1 MAGLERQTRP
11 LATEVEIRWSAAARN
26 SIGTPPALA
35 VFFRIFRLRSRESL
49 SISARNPSMESVSR
63 FIPICGRA
71 ALLATACMIAP
82 LHAGEPVNLSDRELA
97 KRYQGVE
104 EAQELLKKGDEA
116 YRNERYAEA
125 VEAFGGAR
133 ELIPDAPVTI
143 ELRQAATERFATA
156 SIQRGR
162 ELARKGDVEGAR
174 KIVDAVLVAGV
185 APDHVDARC
194 FRDQLD
200 DPIRTN
206 PALTAEHGKD
216 VDEVRKALYTAEG
229 AFNLGKFDEAKAH
242 YEKVLRIDSTNTA
255 ARRGMERIASA
266 KSDYQKAAYDHTR
279 AEMLSQVDGAWE
291 LSVPT
296 AVPVVPALTSETAAP
311 GSIPISVKLDK
322 IILPQIDLEQVSI
335 DEALDYLR
343 AKSVELDTLELDPS
357 RKGVNIAFTLRGGAD
372 EEIEKKV
379 LAQRFNLRLR
389 NVPLS
394 QVLRYI
400 NDQTHTVYS
409 TDDFSVVIR
418 PVGTNATEMVS
429 RTFRVPADFLTTAGN
444 ATAAAPAAADPFAE
458 KPEGTGLL
466 SKRRGVMEILKEQG
480 VTFPEGAAAS
490 LNLAT
495 NTLLVRNT
503 AANVDMI
510 SQIVEAAAHTEPV
523 QVVIR
528 VTAIKTEERRLE
540 ELGFDWLLN
549 DFGLGGTGA
558 GGGDALTL
566 SGGTQGN
573 GGDLSDIPIPP
584 TVFSRKPITAG
595 NRSGEE
601 AISTNAIDDLIAN
614 STSGSGFGGA
624 SRRAPGVL
632 SVSGTVNSS
641 DFQMIMRGLNQK
653 KGIDLMAQPSVV
665 TRSGQAATVSV
676 VDEFKYPTEYEPPEL
691 PNQVF
696 GVSGG
701 SFPVTPATPTAFEK
715 KDVGIILE
723 VMPTV
728 SADKRFVE
736 IELNPSVTDF
746 DGFVNFGSPIN
757 APGSDQLGN
766 PTTVEITRN
775 AILQPVFSIQ
785 RAKTSLTVADGA
797 TVVIGGMIQE
807 KIENVED
814 KTPLLG
820 DLPVVGRMFQS
831 KAVAPV
837 KKALIFLVNVQLLD
851 PSGHPINAR

>member
-1 MAGLERQTRP
+1 
-11 LATEVEIRWSAAARN
+11 
-26 SIGTPPALA
+26 
-35 VFFRIFRLRSRESL
+35 
-49 SISARNPSMESVSR
+49 MESVSR
-63 FIPICGRA
+63 FFPICGRA

-82 LHAGEPVNLSDRELA
+82 LHAGDPVNLSDRELA

-125 VEAFGGAR
+125 IEAFGGAR

-162 ELARKGDVEGAR
+162 ELARKGDVAGAR
-174 KIVDAVLVAGV
+174 KVVDAVLAAGV

-216 VDEVRKALYTAEG
+216 VDEVRRTLYTAEG
-229 AFNLGKFDEAKAH
+229 AFNLGKFDEAKSH
-242 YEKVLRIDSTNTA
+242 YEKVLRIDPTNTA

-266 KSDYQKAAYDHTR
+266 KSDYQKAAYDHAR

-291 LSVPT
+291 LTVPS
-296 AVPVVPALTSETAAP
+296 AVPVVPALTTENAA
-311 GSIPISVKLDK
+311 GGLIPVSVKIDK
-322 IILPQIDLEQVSI
+322 IIIPQIDLEQISI
-335 DEALDYLR
+335 EEALDYLR
-343 AKSVELDTLELDPS
+343 AKSVELDTLELDPA
-357 RKGVNIAFTLRGGAD
+357 RKGVNIAFNLRGGS
-372 EEIEKKV
+372 EEEMEKKI

-400 NDQTHTVYS
+400 NDQTHTSYS

-418 PVGTNATEMVS
+418 PAGASATEMVS
-429 RTFRVPADFLTTAGN
+429 RTFHVPADFLTTAGN
-444 ATAAAPAAADPFAE
+444 ATGAAPATADPFAE
-458 KPEGTGLL
+458 KPAGTGLL
-466 SKRRGVMEILKEQG
+466 PKRRGVVEILKEQG
-480 VTFPEGAAAS
+480 ITFPEGASAA
-490 LNLAT
+490 LNVAT

-503 AANVDMI
+503 AVNVDMI
-510 SQIVEAAAHTEPV
+510 AQIVEAAAHTEPV

-528 VTAIKTEERRLE
+528 VTAIKTEERRLQ

-549 DFGLGGTGA
+549 DFGLGGTG
-558 GGGDALTL
+558 GGGVDALTL

-584 TVFSRKPITAG
+584 SVFSRKPITAG
-595 NRSGEE
+595 NRSGDE
-601 AISTNAIDDLIAN
+601 AISRDGIDDLIAN
-614 STSGSGFGGA
+614 SGSGSGLG
-624 SRRAPGVL
+624 STKHRAPGVL
-632 SVSGTVNSS
+632 SVSGAVNSS
-641 DFQMIMRGLNQK
+641 DFQMIMRGLDQK
-653 KGIDLMAQPSVV
+653 KGIDLMANPSVV

-676 VDEFKYPTEYEPPEL
+676 VREFIYPTEYEPPEL
-691 PNQVF
+691 PNRILG
-696 GVSGG
+696 GVG
-701 SFPVTPATPTAFEK
+701 STPVTPATPTAFEK
-715 KDVGIILE
+715 RDVGIILE

-736 IELNPSVTDF
+736 IELNPSITDF

-757 APGSDQLGN
+757 STGSDELGN
-766 PTTVEITRN
+766 PTAVEITRN
-775 AILQPVFSIQ
+775 AILMPVFSAQ
-785 RAKTSLTVADGA
+785 RVKTNVTVADGS
-797 TVVIGGMIQE
+797 TVVLGGMIQE

-820 DLPVVGRMFQS
+820 DLPVVGRLFQS

-837 KKALIFLVNVQLLD
+837 KKAVIFMVNVQLLD

>member
-1 MAGLERQTRP
+1 
-11 LATEVEIRWSAAARN
+11 
-26 SIGTPPALA
+26 
-35 VFFRIFRLRSRESL
+35 
-49 SISARNPSMESVSR
+49 
-63 FIPICGRA
+63 
-71 ALLATACMIAP
+71 MIAP
-82 LHAGEPVNLSDRELA
+82 LHAGDPVNLSDRELA

-156 SIQRGR
+156 SVQRGR
-162 ELARKGDVEGAR
+162 ELARKGDVAGAR
-174 KIVDAVLVAGV
+174 KVVDAVLVAGV

-216 VDEVRKALYTAEG
+216 VDEVRRTLYTAEG
-229 AFNLGKFDEAKAH
+229 AFNLGKFDEAKAN
-242 YEKVLRIDSTNTA
+242 YEKVLRVDPTNTA
-255 ARRGMERIASA
+255 ARRGLERIASA

-279 AEMLSQVDGAWE
+279 AEMLSEVDGAWE
-291 LSVPT
+291 LSVPP
-296 AVPVVPALTSETAAP
+296 AVPVVPALTTQTAAA
-311 GSIPISVKLDK
+311 GSIPISIKLDK
-322 IILPQIDLEQVSI
+322 IILPQIDLEQISI
-335 DEALDYLR
+335 EEALDYLR
-343 AKSVELDTLELDPS
+343 AKSVELDTLELDPA
-357 RKGVNIAFTLRGGAD
+357 RKGVNIAFNLRGGAD
-372 EEIEKKV
+372 EEMEKRV

-418 PVGTNATEMVS
+418 PAGASATEMVS

-444 ATAAAPAAADPFAE
+444 ATGATPSADPFAE
-458 KPEGTGLL
+458 KPAGAGLL
-466 SKRRGVMEILKEQG
+466 PRRRGVMEILKEQG
-480 VTFPEGAAAS
+480 VTFPEGASAS
-490 LNLAT
+490 LNMAT

-503 AANVDMI
+503 AVNVDMI

-523 QVVIR
+523 QVVVR
-528 VTAIKTEERRLE
+528 VTVIKTEERRLQ

-558 GGGDALTL
+558 GGDALTL

-584 TVFSRKPITAG
+584 SVLSRKPITAG
-595 NRSGEE
+595 NRSGDE
-601 AISTNAIDDLIAN
+601 AISRDGIDDLIAN
-614 STSGSGFGGA
+614 ATSGGGLGTTKH
-624 SRRAPGVL
+624 RAPGAL

-641 DFQMIMRGLNQK
+641 EFQMIMRGLDQK

-676 VDEFKYPTEYEPPEL
+676 VREFLYPTEYEPPEL
-691 PNQVF
+691 PNSVF
-696 GVSGG
+696 GLSGG
-701 SFPVTPATPTAFEK
+701 SFPVTPATPTAFQK
-715 KDVGIILE
+715 KDLGIMLE

-728 SADKRFVE
+728 TADKRFVE
-736 IELNPSVTDF
+736 IELNPSVTDL
-746 DGFVNFGSPIN
+746 DGFVNLGSPIN
-757 APGSDQLGN
+757 APGSDEVGN
-766 PTTVEITRN
+766 PTTLEITRN
-775 AILQPVFSIQ
+775 AILMPVFSTQ
-785 RAKTSLTVADGA
+785 RTKTNLTVADGA

>member
-1 MAGLERQTRP
+1 
-11 LATEVEIRWSAAARN
+11 
-26 SIGTPPALA
+26 
-35 VFFRIFRLRSRESL
+35 
-49 SISARNPSMESVSR
+49 MEPVSR
-63 FIPICGRA
+63 FFPTCGRA
-71 ALLATACMIAP
+71 ALLATACLIAP
-82 LHAGEPVNLSDRELA
+82 LHAGDPVNLSDRELA

-125 VEAFGGAR
+125 IEAFGGAR

-162 ELARKGDVEGAR
+162 ELVGKGDVNGAR
-174 KIVDAVLVAGV
+174 KLVDAVLAPGV

-206 PALTAEHGKD
+206 PALTAEHAKN
-216 VDEVRKALYTAEG
+216 VDEVRRALYTAEG
-229 AFNLGKFDEAKAH
+229 AFNLGKFDEAKEH
-242 YEKVLRIDSTNTA
+242 YKTVLRLDPTNAA

-266 KSDYQKAAYDHTR
+266 KSDYQKSAYDHTR
-279 AEMLSQVDGAWE
+279 AEMLSRVDGAWE
-291 LSVPT
+291 LTVPP
-296 AVPVVPALTSETAAP
+296 AVPVVPTLATDAAAK
-311 GSIPISVKLDK
+311 GSIPLSVKLDK
-322 IILPQIDLEQVSI
+322 IVFPSIDLEQISI
-335 DEALDYLR
+335 EEALDFLR
-343 AKSVELDTLELDPS
+343 AKSVELDTQELDPA
-357 RKGVNIAFTLRGGAD
+357 RKGVNIAFNLRGGA
-372 EEIEKKV
+372 EAEMEKKI

-400 NDQTHTVYS
+400 NDQTHTSYS

-418 PVGTNATEMVS
+418 PAGASATEMVS
-429 RTFRVPADFLTTAGN
+429 RTFRVPADFLATAGSTTAS
-444 ATAAAPAAADPFAE
+444 AAATTDPFAE
-458 KPEGTGLL
+458 KPAETGLL
-466 SKRRGVMEILKEQG
+466 SKRRGIIEIFKEQG
-480 VTFPEGAAAS
+480 VTFPEGATAS

-510 SQIVEAAAHTEPV
+510 SQIVEIAAQTEPV
-523 QVVIR
+523 QVVVR

-549 DFGLGGTGA
+549 DFGLGG
-558 GGGDALTL
+558 GGPGSNDALALT
-566 SGGTQGN
+566 GGTQGN

-584 TVFSRKPITAG
+584 SVISRRPITAG
-595 NRSGEE
+595 NRSGDE
-601 AISTNAIDDLIAN
+601 AISNSAIDDLIAI
-614 STSGSGFGGA
+614 SGTGSGLGNTK
-624 SRRAPGVL
+624 RRAPGTL
-632 SVSGTVNSS
+632 AVSGTVNSS
-641 DFQMIMRGLNQK
+641 DFQVIMRGLDQK

-665 TRSGQAATVSV
+665 TRSGQAASV
-676 VDEFKYPTEYEPPEL
+676 NIVREFIYPTEYEPPEL
-691 PNQVF
+691 PNSF
-696 GVSGG
+696 GTTFTSGG
-701 SFPVTPATPTAFEK
+701 GLGGSASTFPVTPATPTAFEK
-715 KDVGIILE
+715 RDVGIILE

-736 IELNPSVTDF
+736 IELNPSITDF

-757 APGSDQLGN
+757 SIGSDDSGD
-766 PTTVEITRN
+766 PTRIEITRN
-775 AILQPVFSIQ
+775 AILMPVFSTQ
-785 RAKTSLTVADGA
+785 RAKTNLTVADGA
-797 TVVIGGMIQE
+797 TVVIGGMIEE

-820 DLPVVGRMFQS
+820 DLPIVGRMFQS

-837 KKALIFLVNVQLLD
+837 KKALIFLVNVQLVD

>member
-1 MAGLERQTRP
+1 
-11 LATEVEIRWSAAARN
+11 
-26 SIGTPPALA
+26 
-35 VFFRIFRLRSRESL
+35 
-49 SISARNPSMESVSR
+49 
-63 FIPICGRA
+63 
-71 ALLATACMIAP
+71 MIAP
-82 LHAGEPVNLSDRELA
+82 LHAGDPVNLSDQELS

-162 ELARKGDVEGAR
+162 ELARKGDVAGAR
-174 KIVDAVLVAGV
+174 KVVDAVLVA

-255 ARRGMERIASA
+255 ARRGLERIASA
-266 KSDYQKAAYDHTR
+266 KSDYQKSAFDHTR

-291 LSVPT
+291 LTVPP
-296 AVPVVPALTSETAAP
+296 AVPIVPALTTETAAV

-322 IILPQIDLEQVSI
+322 IILPQIDLEQISI
-335 DEALDYLR
+335 EEALDYLR
-343 AKSVELDTLELDPS
+343 AKSVELDTLELDPA
-357 RKGVNIAFTLRGGAD
+357 RKGVNIAFNLRGGPD
-372 EEIEKKV
+372 EEMEKKI
-379 LAQRFNLRLR
+379 LARRFNLRLR

-400 NDQTHTVYS
+400 NDQTHTSYS

-418 PVGTNATEMVS
+418 SAGANATEMVS
-429 RTFRVPADFLTTAGN
+429 RTFRVPADFLATAGS
-444 ATAAAPAAADPFAE
+444 ATSAAPATADPFGE
-458 KPEGTGLL
+458 KPAGTGLL
-466 SKRRGVMEILKEQG
+466 SRRRGVMEIFKEQG
-480 VTFPEGAAAS
+480 VTFPEGASAS
-490 LNLAT
+490 LNAAT

-503 AANVDMI
+503 ASNVDI
-510 SQIVEAAAHTEPV
+510 IAQIVEAAAQTEPV

-528 VTAIKTEERRLE
+528 VTAIKTEERRLQ

-558 GGGDALTL
+558 GGDALTL
-566 SGGTQGN
+566 TGGTQGN
-573 GGDLSDIPIPP
+573 GGDLGDIPIPP
-584 TVFSRKPITAG
+584 SVFSRKPITAG
-595 NRSGEE
+595 NRSGDE
-601 AISTNAIDDLIAN
+601 AIGKDGIDDLIA
-614 STSGSGFGGA
+614 SSSSGSGFG
-624 SRRAPGVL
+624 STRNRAPGVL

-641 DFQMIMRGLNQK
+641 DFTMIMRGLDQK
-653 KGIDLMAQPSVV
+653 KGIDLMANPSVV
-665 TRSGQAATVSV
+665 TRSGQAASVSV
-676 VDEFKYPTEYEPPEL
+676 VREFIYPTEYEPPEL
-691 PNQVF
+691 PNRVF
-696 GVSGG
+696 GGGGG

-715 KDVGIILE
+715 RDVGIILE

-736 IELNPSVTDF
+736 IELNPSITDF

-757 APGSDQLGN
+757 APGSDEDGN
-766 PTTVEITRN
+766 ATTVSITRN
-775 AILQPVFSIQ
+775 AILMPVFSAQ
-785 RAKTSLTVADGA
+785 RAKTHLTVADGA

-807 KIENVED
+807 KIQNVED

>member
-1 MAGLERQTRP
+1 
-11 LATEVEIRWSAAARN
+11 
-26 SIGTPPALA
+26 
-35 VFFRIFRLRSRESL
+35 
-49 SISARNPSMESVSR
+49 MESVSR

-82 LHAGEPVNLSDRELA
+82 LHAGDPVNLSNQELS

-162 ELARKGDVEGAR
+162 ELARKGDVAGAR
-174 KIVDAVLVAGV
+174 KVVDAVLAA

-200 DPIRTN
+200 DPIRAN

-216 VDEVRKALYTAEG
+216 VDEVRRTLYTAEG
-229 AFNLGKFDEAKAH
+229 AFNLGKFDEAKSH

-255 ARRGMERIASA
+255 ARRGLERIASA
-266 KSDYQKAAYDHTR
+266 KSDYQQSAFDHTR

-291 LSVPT
+291 LTVPP
-296 AVPVVPALTSETAAP
+296 AVPIVPALTTETAAV

-322 IILPQIDLEQVSI
+322 IILPLIDLEQISI
-335 DEALDYLR
+335 EEALDYLR
-343 AKSVELDTLELDPS
+343 AKSVELDTLELDPA
-357 RKGVNIAFTLRGGAD
+357 RKGVNIAFNLRGGPD
-372 EEIEKKV
+372 EEMEKKI
-379 LAQRFNLRLR
+379 LARRFNLRLR

-418 PVGTNATEMVS
+418 PAGANATEMVS
-429 RTFRVPADFLTTAGN
+429 RTFRVPADFLTTAGS
-444 ATAAAPAAADPFAE
+444 ATSAAPATADPFGE
-458 KPEGTGLL
+458 KPAGTGLL
-466 SKRRGVMEILKEQG
+466 SKRRGVMEIFKEQG
-480 VTFPEGAAAS
+480 VTFPEGASAS
-490 LNLAT
+490 LNTAT

-503 AANVDMI
+503 AANVDI
-510 SQIVEAAAHTEPV
+510 IAQIVEAAAQTEPV

-528 VTAIKTEERRLE
+528 VTAIKTEERRLQ

-558 GGGDALTL
+558 GGDALTL
-566 SGGTQGN
+566 TGGTQGN
-573 GGDLSDIPIPP
+573 GGDLSDVPIPP
-584 TVFSRKPITAG
+584 SVFSRKPITAG
-595 NRSGEE
+595 NRSGDG
-601 AISTNAIDDLIAN
+601 AISKDGIDDLIA
-614 STSGSGFGGA
+614 SSSSGSGLG
-624 SRRAPGVL
+624 STRNRAPGVL
-632 SVSGTVNSS
+632 SVSGAVNSS
-641 DFQMIMRGLNQK
+641 DFTMIMRGLDQK
-653 KGIDLMAQPSVV
+653 KGIDLMANPSVV

-676 VDEFKYPTEYEPPEL
+676 VREFIYPTEYEPPEL
-691 PNQVF
+691 PNSVGTTF
-696 GVSGG
+696 TSGG
-701 SFPVTPATPTAFEK
+701 GVGGSASTFPVTPATPTAFEK
-715 KDVGIILE
+715 RDVGIILE

-736 IELNPSVTDF
+736 IELNPSITDF

-757 APGSDQLGN
+757 SMGSDEDGN
-766 PTTVEITRN
+766 PTTVQITRN
-775 AILQPVFSIQ
+775 AILMPVFSAQ
-785 RAKTSLTVADGA
+785 RAKTNLTVADGA
-797 TVVIGGMIQE
+797 TVVLGGMIQE
-807 KIENVED
+807 KIQNVED

-820 DLPVVGRMFQS
+820 DLPVVGRLFQS

>member
-1 MAGLERQTRP
+1 
-11 LATEVEIRWSAAARN
+11 
-26 SIGTPPALA
+26 
-35 VFFRIFRLRSRESL
+35 
-49 SISARNPSMESVSR
+49 
-63 FIPICGRA
+63 
-71 ALLATACMIAP
+71 MIAP
-82 LHAGEPVNLSDRELA
+82 LHAGDPVNLSDRELS

-143 ELRQAATERFATA
+143 ELRQAAIERFATA

-162 ELARKGDVEGAR
+162 ELARKGDVAGAR
-174 KIVDAVLVAGV
+174 KLVDAVLVAGV

-216 VDEVRKALYTAEG
+216 VDEVRRTLYTAEG

-242 YEKVLRIDSTNTA
+242 YENVLRIDSTNTA

-266 KSDYQKAAYDHTR
+266 KSDYQKAAYDHAR

-291 LSVPT
+291 LTVPP
-296 AVPVVPALTSETAAP
+296 AVPVVPALTTETATT

-322 IILPQIDLEQVSI
+322 IILPQIDLEQISI
-335 DEALDYLR
+335 EEALDYLR
-343 AKSVELDTLELDPS
+343 AKSVELDTLELDPA
-357 RKGVNIAFTLRGGAD
+357 RKGVNIAFTLRGGSD
-372 EEIEKKV
+372 EEMEKKV
-379 LAQRFNLRLR
+379 LARRFNLRLR

-400 NDQTHTVYS
+400 NDQTHTSYS

-418 PVGTNATEMVS
+418 PAGASATEMVS
-429 RTFRVPADFLTTAGN
+429 RTFRVPADFLATAGS
-444 ATAAAPAAADPFAE
+444 ATSAAPASADPFGE
-458 KPEGTGLL
+458 KPAGTGLL
-466 SKRRGVMEILKEQG
+466 SKRRGVMEIFKEQG
-480 VTFPEGAAAS
+480 VTFPEGASAS
-490 LNLAT
+490 LNAAT

-503 AANVDMI
+503 AANVDII
-510 SQIVEAAAHTEPV
+510 SQIVEASAHTEPV

-528 VTAIKTEERRLE
+528 VTAIKTEERRLQ

-549 DFGLGGTGA
+549 DFGVS
-558 GGGDALTL
+558 DSLTL
-566 SGGTQGN
+566 TGGTQGN

-584 TVFSRKPITAG
+584 SVFSRKPVTAG
-595 NRSGEE
+595 NRSGDE
-601 AISTNAIDDLIAN
+601 AISSSAIDGLIAN
-614 STSGSGFGGA
+614 SGSGSGFAGT
-624 SRRAPGVL
+624 RNRAPGVL
-632 SVSGTVNSS
+632 SVSGAVNSS
-641 DFQMIMRGLNQK
+641 DFQMLMRGLDQK
-653 KGIDLMAQPSVV
+653 KGVDLMANPSVV
-665 TRSGQAATVSV
+665 TRSGQAASVSV
-676 VDEFKYPTEYEPPEL
+676 VREFIYPTEYEPPEL
-691 PNQVF
+691 PNRIL
-696 GVSGG
+696 GGGG

-715 KDVGIILE
+715 RDVGIILE

-736 IELNPSVTDF
+736 IELNPSITDF

-757 APGSDQLGN
+757 APGSDEDGN
-766 PTTVEITRN
+766 ATTVQITRN
-775 AILQPVFSIQ
+775 AILMPVFSAQ
-785 RAKTSLTVADGA
+785 RAKTNLTVADGA

-807 KIENVED
+807 RIQNVED

-820 DLPVVGRMFQS
+820 DLPVVGRLFQS

-837 KKALIFLVNVQLLD
+837 KKAFIFLVNVQLLD

>member
-1 MAGLERQTRP
+1 
-11 LATEVEIRWSAAARN
+11 
-26 SIGTPPALA
+26 
-35 VFFRIFRLRSRESL
+35 
-49 SISARNPSMESVSR
+49 
-63 FIPICGRA
+63 
-71 ALLATACMIAP
+71 MIAP

-174 KIVDAVLVAGV
+174 KLVDAVLVAGV

-216 VDEVRKALYTAEG
+216 VDEVRRTLYTAEG
-229 AFNLGKFDEAKAH
+229 AFNLGKFDEAKSH

-291 LSVPT
+291 LTVPQP
-296 AVPVVPALTSETAAP
+296 VPVVPALTTGSAAV

-322 IILPQIDLEQVSI
+322 IILPQVDLEQVSI
-335 DEALDYLR
+335 QEALDYLR
-343 AKSVELDTLELDPS
+343 AKSVELDTLELDPV
-357 RKGVNIAFTLRGGAD
+357 RKGVNIAFTLRGGPD
-372 EEIEKKV
+372 EEIERKI

-409 TDDFSVVIR
+409 TDDFSVLIR
-418 PVGTNATEMVS
+418 PAGTNTTELVS
-429 RTFRVPADFLTTAGN
+429 RTFRVPADFLATAGS
-444 ATAAAPAAADPFAE
+444 AAAAAPVTDPFAE
-458 KPEGTGLL
+458 KPAGTGLL
-466 SKRRGVMEILKEQG
+466 SKRRGVMEIFKEQG
-480 VTFPEGAAAS
+480 VTFPEGASAS
-490 LNLAT
+490 LNTAT

-503 AANVDMI
+503 AANVDI
-510 SQIVEAAAHTEPV
+510 IAQIVEATAQTEPV
-523 QVVIR
+523 QVVVR
-528 VTAIKTEERRLE
+528 VTAIKTEERRLQ

-549 DFGLGGTGA
+549 DFGLS
-558 GGGDALTL
+558 DALTL
-566 SGGTQGN
+566 TGGTQGN

-584 TVFSRKPITAG
+584 STLSRKPITAG
-595 NRSGEE
+595 NRSGDE
-601 AISTNAIDDLIAN
+601 AISSNSIDDLIAN
-614 STSGSGFGGA
+614 SGSGSGLGSA
-624 SRRAPGVL
+624 SNRAPGVL
-632 SVSGTVNSS
+632 SVSGTVSSS
-641 DFQMIMRGLNQK
+641 DFQMIMRGLDQK
-653 KGIDLMAQPSVV
+653 KGIDLMANPSVV

-676 VDEFKYPTEYEPPEL
+676 VREFIYPTEYEPPEL
-691 PNQVF
+691 PNRILS
-696 GVSGG
+696 GSGG
-701 SFPVTPATPTAFEK
+701 AFPVTPATPTAFEK
-715 KDVGIILE
+715 RDVGIILE

-736 IELNPSVTDF
+736 IELNPSITDF

-757 APGSDQLGN
+757 APGSDEDGDA
-766 PTTVEITRN
+766 TTVEITRN
-775 AILQPVFSIQ
+775 AILMPVFSAQ
-785 RAKTSLTVADGA
+785 RAKTNLTVADGS

-820 DLPVVGRMFQS
+820 DLPIVGRMFQS

>member
-1 MAGLERQTRP
+1 
-11 LATEVEIRWSAAARN
+11 
-26 SIGTPPALA
+26 
-35 VFFRIFRLRSRESL
+35 
-49 SISARNPSMESVSR
+49 
-63 FIPICGRA
+63 
-71 ALLATACMIAP
+71 MIAP
-82 LHAGEPVNLSDRELA
+82 LHAGDPVNLSDRELS

-143 ELRQAATERFATA
+143 ELRQAATQRFATA

-162 ELARKGDVEGAR
+162 ELARKGDVATAR
-174 KIVDAVLVAGV
+174 KLVDAVLMAGV

-206 PALTAEHGKD
+206 PALTAEHGKN
-216 VDEVRKALYTAEG
+216 VDEVRRTLYTAEG
-229 AFNLGKFDEAKAH
+229 AFNLGKFDEAEAH
-242 YEKVLRIDSTNTA
+242 YEKVLRIDSTNSA

-279 AEMLSQVDGAWE
+279 AEMLAQVDGAWE
-291 LSVPT
+291 LTVPT
-296 AVPVVPALTSETAAP
+296 AVPVVPALTTQTAAV

-322 IILPQIDLEQVSI
+322 IILPQINLEQISI
-335 DEALDYLR
+335 EEALDYLR
-343 AKSVELDTLELDPS
+343 AKSVELDTLELDPA
-357 RKGVNIAFTLRGGAD
+357 RKGVNIAFNLRGGAD
-372 EEIEKKV
+372 EEMEKKI
-379 LAQRFNLRLR
+379 LSQRFNLRLR

-400 NDQTHTVYS
+400 NDQTHTSYS

-418 PVGTNATEMVS
+418 PAGASATEMVS
-429 RTFRVPADFLTTAGN
+429 RTFRVPADFLSTAGS
-444 ATAAAPAAADPFAE
+444 ATATAPATADPFGE
-458 KPEGTGLL
+458 KPAGTGLL
-466 SKRRGVMEILKEQG
+466 PKRRGVMEIFKEQG
-480 VTFPEGAAAS
+480 VTFPEGASAS

-510 SQIVEAAAHTEPV
+510 AQIVEVSARTEPV
-523 QVVIR
+523 QVVVR
-528 VTAIKTEERRLE
+528 VTAIKTEERRLQ
-540 ELGFDWLLN
+540 ELGFDWLLS

-566 SGGTQGN
+566 TGGTQGN

-584 TVFSRKPITAG
+584 STLSRNPVTAG
-595 NRSGEE
+595 NRSGDG
-601 AISTNAIDDLIAN
+601 AISRSAIDDLIA
-614 STSGSGFGGA
+614 TSGSGSGLG
-624 SRRAPGVL
+624 SSSNRAPGVL
-632 SVSGTVNSS
+632 SVSGAVNSA
-641 DFQMIMRGLNQK
+641 DFAMIMRGLDQK
-653 KGIDLMAQPSVV
+653 KGIDLMANPSVV

-676 VDEFKYPTEYEPPEL
+676 VREFIYPTEYEPPEL
-691 PNQVF
+691 PNRIF
-696 GVSGG
+696 GGGGG

-715 KDVGIILE
+715 RDVGIILE

-736 IELNPSVTDF
+736 IELNPSITDF

-757 APGSDQLGN
+757 APGSDEDGES
-766 PTTVEITRN
+766 TTVQITRN
-775 AILQPVFSIQ
+775 AILMPVFSAQ
-785 RAKTSLTVADGA
+785 RAKTNLTVADGA

-820 DLPVVGRMFQS
+820 DLPVVGRLFQS

-837 KKALIFLVNVQLLD
+837 KKALIFLVNVQLVD

>member
-1 MAGLERQTRP
+1 
-11 LATEVEIRWSAAARN
+11 
-26 SIGTPPALA
+26 
-35 VFFRIFRLRSRESL
+35 
-49 SISARNPSMESVSR
+49 
-63 FIPICGRA
+63 
-71 ALLATACMIAP
+71 MIAP
-82 LHAGEPVNLSDRELA
+82 LHAGDPVNLSDQELS

-174 KIVDAVLVAGV
+174 KLVDAVLVA

-229 AFNLGKFDEAKAH
+229 AFNLGKFDEAKTH

-255 ARRGMERIASA
+255 ARRGLERIASA
-266 KSDYQKAAYDHTR
+266 KSDYQKSAFDHTR

-291 LSVPT
+291 LTVPP
-296 AVPVVPALTSETAAP
+296 AVPIVPALTTETAAV

-322 IILPQIDLEQVSI
+322 IILPQIDLEQISI
-335 DEALDYLR
+335 EEALDYLR
-343 AKSVELDTLELDPS
+343 AKSVELDTLELDPA
-357 RKGVNIAFTLRGGAD
+357 RKGVNIAFNLRGGP
-372 EEIEKKV
+372 EEEMEKKI
-379 LAQRFNLRLR
+379 LARRFNLRLR

-400 NDQTHTVYS
+400 NDQTYTVYS

-418 PVGTNATEMVS
+418 PAGANATEMVS
-429 RTFRVPADFLTTAGN
+429 RTFRVPADFLATAGS
-444 ATAAAPAAADPFAE
+444 ATSAAPATEDPFGE
-458 KPEGTGLL
+458 KPAGTGLL
-466 SKRRGVMEILKEQG
+466 SRRRGVMEIFKEQG
-480 VTFPEGAAAS
+480 VTFPEGASAS
-490 LNLAT
+490 LNTAT

-503 AANVDMI
+503 AANVDI
-510 SQIVEAAAHTEPV
+510 IAQIVEATAQTEPV

-528 VTAIKTEERRLE
+528 VTAIKTEERRLQ

-558 GGGDALTL
+558 GGDALTL
-566 SGGTQGN
+566 TGGTQGN

-584 TVFSRKPITAG
+584 SVFSRKPITAG
-595 NRSGEE
+595 NRSGDE
-601 AISTNAIDDLIAN
+601 AIGRDGIDDLIA
-614 STSGSGFGGA
+614 SSSSGSGFG
-624 SRRAPGVL
+624 STRNRAPGVL
-632 SVSGTVNSS
+632 SVSGAVNSS
-641 DFQMIMRGLNQK
+641 DFTMIMRGLDQK
-653 KGIDLMAQPSVV
+653 KGIDLMANPSVV
-665 TRSGQAATVSV
+665 TRSGQAASVSV
-676 VDEFKYPTEYEPPEL
+676 VREFIYPTEYEPPEL
-691 PNQVF
+691 PNRVF
-696 GVSGG
+696 SGSG
-701 SFPVTPATPTAFEK
+701 SSFPVTPATPTAFEK
-715 KDVGIILE
+715 RDVGIILE

-736 IELNPSVTDF
+736 IELNPSITDF

-757 APGSDQLGN
+757 APGSDEDGN
-766 PTTVEITRN
+766 ATTISITQN
-775 AILQPVFSIQ
+775 AILMPVFSAQ
-785 RAKTSLTVADGA
+785 RAKTNLTVADGA

-807 KIENVED
+807 KIQNVED

>member
-1 MAGLERQTRP
+1 
-11 LATEVEIRWSAAARN
+11 
-26 SIGTPPALA
+26 
-35 VFFRIFRLRSRESL
+35 
-49 SISARNPSMESVSR
+49 MESVSR
-63 FIPICGRA
+63 FFPICGRA

-82 LHAGEPVNLSDRELA
+82 LHAGDPVNLSDQELA

-125 VEAFGGAR
+125 IEAFGGAR

-162 ELARKGDVEGAR
+162 ELARKGDVAGAR
-174 KIVDAVLVAGV
+174 KLVDAVLAAGV
-185 APDHVDARC
+185 APDHVEARC

-216 VDEVRKALYTAEG
+216 VDEVRRTLYTAEG
-229 AFNLGKFDEAKAH
+229 AFNLGKFDEAKSH
-242 YEKVLRIDSTNTA
+242 YEKVLRIDPTNTA

-291 LSVPT
+291 LTIPP
-296 AVPVVPALTSETAAP
+296 AVPVVPELTTDTAAV
-311 GSIPISVKLDK
+311 GSIPISVKIDK
-322 IILPQIDLEQVSI
+322 IIIPQIDLEQISI
-335 DEALDYLR
+335 EEALDYLR
-343 AKSVELDTLELDPS
+343 AKSAELDTLELDPA
-357 RKGVNIAFTLRGGAD
+357 RKGVNIAFNLRGGAD
-372 EEIEKKV
+372 EEMEKKI

-400 NDQTHTVYS
+400 NDQTHTSYS

-418 PVGTNATEMVS
+418 PAGASATEMVS
-429 RTFRVPADFLTTAGN
+429 RTFHVPADFLATAGSTTA
-444 ATAAAPAAADPFAE
+444 TAPATADPFAE
-458 KPEGTGLL
+458 KPAGTGLL
-466 SKRRGVMEILKEQG
+466 PKRRGVMEIFKEQG
-480 VTFPEGAAAS
+480 VTFPEGASAS

-503 AANVDMI
+503 AVNVDMI
-510 SQIVEAAAHTEPV
+510 AQIVEAAAHTEPV

-528 VTAIKTEERRLE
+528 VTAIKTEERRLQ

-549 DFGLGGTGA
+549 DFGLGG
-558 GGGDALTL
+558 GGPGSTDALTL
-566 SGGTQGN
+566 TGGTQGN
-573 GGDLSDIPIPP
+573 GGDLSDIAIPP
-584 TVFSRKPITAG
+584 TVLSRRPITAG
-595 NRSGEE
+595 NRSGDE
-601 AISTNAIDDLIAN
+601 AISRDGIDDLIAI
-614 STSGSGFGGA
+614 SGSGAGLGN
-624 SRRAPGVL
+624 SKRRAPGAL
-632 SVSGTVNSS
+632 TVSGTVNSS
-641 DFQMIMRGLNQK
+641 DFQMIMRGLEQK
-653 KGIDLMAQPSVV
+653 KGIDLMANPSVV
-665 TRSGQAATVSV
+665 TRSGQAATVSIV
-676 VDEFKYPTEYEPPEL
+676 REFRYPTEYEPPEL
-691 PNQVF
+691 PNAVGATISTGGI
-696 GVSGG
+696 GVG
-701 SFPVTPATPTAFEK
+701 SASTFPVTPATPTAFEK
-715 KDVGIILE
+715 RDIGIVLE

-728 SADKRFVE
+728 SADKRFVD
-736 IELNPSVTDF
+736 IELNPSITDF

-757 APGSDQLGN
+757 SVGSDTSGV
-766 PTTVEITRN
+766 PTRVEITRN
-775 AILQPVFSIQ
+775 AILMPVFSAQ
-785 RAKTSLTVADGA
+785 RAKTNLTVADGA
-797 TVVIGGMIQE
+797 TVVLGGMIQE

-820 DLPVVGRMFQS
+820 DLPVVGRLFQS

-837 KKALIFLVNVQLLD
+837 KKAVIFMVNVQLQD
-851 PSGHPINAR
+851 PSGHPINAH

>member
-1 MAGLERQTRP
+1 
-11 LATEVEIRWSAAARN
+11 
-26 SIGTPPALA
+26 
-35 VFFRIFRLRSRESL
+35 
-49 SISARNPSMESVSR
+49 MESVSR
-63 FIPICGRA
+63 FFPTCGRA
-71 ALLATACMIAP
+71 ALLATACLIAP
-82 LHAGEPVNLSDRELA
+82 LYAGDPASLSDRELA

-125 VEAFGGAR
+125 IEAFSGAR
-133 ELIPDAPVTI
+133 ESLPDAPATI

-162 ELARKGDVEGAR
+162 ELVRKGDLAGAR
-174 KIVDAVLVAGV
+174 KLVDAVLAPGV

-206 PALTAEHGKD
+206 PALTAEHGKKVDD
-216 VDEVRKALYTAEG
+216 VRRTLYTAEG
-229 AFNLGKFDEAKAH
+229 AFNLGKYDEAKSH
-242 YEKVLRIDSTNTA
+242 YEKVLRIDPTNAA

-279 AEMLSQVDGAWE
+279 AEMLSQVEGAWE
-291 LSVPT
+291 LTVPP
-296 AVPVVPALTSETAAP
+296 AVPVIPALTTETAAA

-322 IILPQIDLEQVSI
+322 IILPQVDLEQVSI

-343 AKSVELDTLELDPS
+343 AKSVELDTLELDPA
-357 RKGVNIAFTLRGGAD
+357 RKGVNIAFTLRGGPD
-372 EEIEKKV
+372 EELEKKV
-379 LAQRFNLRLR
+379 LARRFNLRLR

-394 QVLRYI
+394 QILRYI

-409 TDDFSVVIR
+409 TDDFSVIVR
-418 PVGTNATEMVS
+418 PVGTGGAEMVS
-429 RTFRVPADFLTTAGN
+429 RTFRVPADFLATAGS
-444 ATAAAPAAADPFAE
+444 ATATAPAATDPFAE

-466 SKRRGVMEILKEQG
+466 SKRRGVVEIFKEQG
-480 VTFPEGAAAS
+480 VTFPEGASAS
-490 LNLAT
+490 LNAAT
-495 NTLLVRNT
+495 NTLMVRNT
-503 AANVDMI
+503 AANVDI
-510 SQIVEAAAHTEPV
+510 IAQIVEASAHTEPV
-523 QVVIR
+523 QVVVR
-528 VTAIKTEERRLE
+528 VTAIKTEEHRLE
-540 ELGFDWLLN
+540 ELGFDWLL
-549 DFGLGGTGA
+549 DGFGATNNV
-558 GGGDALTL
+558 TV

-573 GGDLSDIPIPP
+573 GGDLGDIPIPP
-584 TVFSRKPITAG
+584 TVLARRPVTAG
-595 NRSGEE
+595 NRSGDE
-601 AISTNAIDDLIAN
+601 AISRSAIDDLIAI
-614 STSGSGFGGA
+614 SGTGSGLGNTKH
-624 SRRAPGVL
+624 RAPGAL
-632 SVSGTVNSS
+632 TVSGTVNSS

-653 KGIDLMAQPSVV
+653 KGVDLMAQPSVV

-676 VDEFKYPTEYEPPEL
+676 VREFIYPTEYEPPEL
-691 PNQVF
+691 PNRF
-696 GVSGG
+696 FSGSDG

-715 KDVGIILE
+715 RDVGIILE

-736 IELNPSVTDF
+736 IELNPSLTDF

-757 APGSDQLGN
+757 TIGPDEDGELGRR
-766 PTTVEITRN
+766 EITRN
-775 AILQPVFSIQ
+775 AILMPVFSAQ
-785 RAKTSLTVADGA
+785 RVKTNLTVADGS

-820 DLPVVGRMFQS
+820 DLPVVGRLFQS

-837 KKALIFLVNVQLLD
+837 KKAVIFLVNVQLLD